1 MLYAVDDTDYGAAPK
16 MVINRAVL
24 PTAPR
29 ASRGANVDMS
39 LVPNEP
45 PFTAYIGN
53 LPFEANVEDVEHF
66 FKGLKVCARDVIS
79 EFYCSS
85 MTDKPK
91 LVLWEK
97 YLFSCT
103 KLWQYFLHA
112 G

>member
-1 MLYAVDDTDYGAAPK
+1 MCCVLCAVDDTDYGAAPK

-53 LPFEANVEDVEHF
+53 LPFEANVEDVENF
-66 FKGLKVCARDVIS
+66 FKGLKVCVHNVVVV
-79 EFYCSS
+79 F
-85 MTDKPK
+85 
-91 LVLWEK
+91 
-97 YLFSCT
+97 
-103 KLWQYFLHA
+103 
-112 G
+112 

>member
-1 MLYAVDDTDYGAAPK
+1 MYAVDDTDYGAAPK

-53 LPFEANVEDVEHF
+53 LPFEASAEDVETF
-66 FKGLKVCARDVIS
+66 FKGLKVCIYCIVS
-79 EFYCSS
+79 EFLLFH
-85 MTDKPK
+85 MTVG
-91 LVLWEK
+91 LS
-97 YLFSCT
+97 SCT
-103 KLWQYFLHA
+103 
-112 G
+112 GS

>member
-1 MLYAVDDTDYGAAPK
+1 MSVVFLNVISRCRIDVCGLFDVLHLYKAQLHIVYAVDDTDYGAAPK

-53 LPFEANVEDVEHF
+53 LPFEASAEDIENF
-66 FKGLKVCARDVIS
+66 FKGLKVCTEYIV
-79 EFYCSS
+79 C
-85 MTDKPK
+85 
-91 LVLWEK
+91 
-97 YLFSCT
+97 
-103 KLWQYFLHA
+103 
-112 G
+112 

>member
-1 MLYAVDDTDYGAAPK
+1 MSTVDDTDYGAGPK

-53 LPFEANVEDVEHF
+53 LPFEASAEDVEHF
-66 FKGLKVCARDVIS
+66 FKGLKVCIEGIFS
-79 EFYCSS
+79 EF
-85 MTDKPK
+85 
-91 LVLWEK
+91 
-97 YLFSCT
+97 
-103 KLWQYFLHA
+103 Q
-112 G
+112 